1 MFKKAIGKTNGFFK
15 QKNYRFAVVELT
27 KTVHPR
33 LTTLAETVSEQ
44 VATSKH
50 PRGT

>member
-1 MFKKAIGKTNGFFK
+1 MAFLTKKLP
-15 QKNYRFAVVELT
+15 QAVVELT